1 MLSAKEIIFFSTV
14 ALATLAVVTTV
25 WFFTPLSTTAA
36 RYVWDEWRA
45 GELALALDRSD
56 ANLAFAIGNHFF
68 GNQAAIGTDDER
80 PYALPLAR
88 RAFSRAVA
96 IDSSLPLAHYMR
108 ARIEFIQSDFDA
120 ALADLATER
129 ALFPDNGRAMYMRGL
144 TYAYRGLPGDLA
156 RAEQDFREFVAWA
169 PREWAGYN
177 DLAFVL
183 AKDGQYARAA
193 TALKE
198 GIERADDGAENPWLW
213 NALGVMELNSGSPEE
228 AVSALTKAQTF
239 AAPLTDAAWQ
249 KAYPGNDPSIARAG
263 IEAMQASIARNL
275 MAARTEFEK

>member
-1 MLSAKEIIFFSTV
+1 MPSAKEIIFFSTV

-25 WFFTPLSTTAA
+25 WFFTPLPTIAA
-36 RYVWDEWRA
+36 RYVWSEWRA
-45 GELALALDRSD
+45 GPLALALDRSD

-68 GNQAAIGTDDER
+68 GNQAAIGTGGDR
-80 PYALPLAR
+80 PYDLPLAR

-108 ARIEFIQSDFDA
+108 ARIEFIQSDFSA

-129 ALFPDNGRAMYMRGL
+129 ALFPDNGRALYMRGL
-144 TYAYRGLPGDLA
+144 TYAYRGLPSDLA

-193 TALKE
+193 MALEE
-198 GIERADDGAENPWLW
+198 GIERADGGDENPWLW
-213 NALGVMELNSGSPEE
+213 NALGVMELNSGNPTE
-228 AVSALTKAQTF
+228 AISALTKAQAF
-239 AAPLTDAAWQ
+239 ATSLTEAEWQ
-249 KAYPGNDPSIARAG
+249 KAYPGNDPRSARAG

-275 MAARTEFEK
+275 MAARTESGE

>member
-1 MLSAKEIIFFSTV
+1 MPSAKEIIFFSTV

-25 WFFTPLSTTAA
+25 WFFTPLPTIAA
-36 RYVWDEWRA
+36 RYVWSEWRA
-45 GELALALDRSD
+45 GPLALALDRSD

-68 GNQAAIGTDDER
+68 GNQAAIGTGGDR
-80 PYALPLAR
+80 PYDLPLAR

-108 ARIEFIQSDFDA
+108 ARIEFIQSDFSA
-120 ALADLATER
+120 ALTDLATER
-129 ALFPDNGRAMYMRGL
+129 ALFPDNGRALYMRGL

-193 TALKE
+193 MALEE
-198 GIERADDGAENPWLW
+198 GIERADGGDENPWLW
-213 NALGVMELNSGSPEE
+213 NALGVMELNSGNPTE
-228 AVSALTKAQTF
+228 AISALTKAQAF
-239 AAPLTDAAWQ
+239 ATSLTEAEWQ
-249 KAYPGNDPSIARAG
+249 KAYPGNDPRSARAG

-275 MAARTEFEK
+275 MAARTESGE